1 MSKRLTPYEKVD
13 NFIIREH
20 DKQVDRWNAG
30 LDNNVFEW
38 EAFINHW
45 NLIDDVASL
54 KKDNAELRVYN
65 DKLKEENKRLENRI
79 NVEFESKRTIM
90 HRSFKRYKALSKIQT
105 ILDSWAT
112 SGLIA
117 DEIALNQI
125 SNVIKD
131 LINNE

>member
-13 NFIIREH
+13 NFIVREH

-38 EAFINHW
+38 EDFINHW
-45 NLIDDVASL
+45 NLIDNVASL

-65 DKLKEENKRLENRI
+65 DKLLEENKKLKDKNQKQENALI
-79 NVEFESKRTIM
+79 EIVTIM
-90 HRSFKRYKALSKIQT
+90 DTWS
-105 ILDSWAT
+105 T
-112 SGLIA
+112 SGLVA

-125 SNVIKD
+125 GDILKEMKQNDTK
-131 LINNE
+131 

>member
-13 NFIIREH
+13 NFITKEH

-38 EAFINHW
+38 EDFIKHW

-65 DKLKEENKRLENRI
+65 DKLKEENKRLENRV
-79 NVEFESKRTIM
+79 NVEVESKRKIT
-90 HRSFKRYKALSKIQT
+90 HRSFNRYKALSKIQI
-105 ILDSWAT
+105 ILDDWAN
-112 SGLIA
+112 GLV
-117 DEIALNQI
+117 DETALNQI
-125 SNVIKD
+125 KDVIKELVSND
-131 LINNE
+131 